1 MDIILTDDNFMVE
14 FTGLNFNSSVII
26 HLTNSSYSNL
36 FSISLLLDNAI
47 VFLLFSIIKNSTVST
62 ISLDIESR
70 EMVLMNL
77 VENRVVDSA
86 GEGESGAN

>member
-1 MDIILTDDNFMVE
+1 MDVILTDDNFMVE
-14 FTGLNFNSSVII
+14 FTGQNFNSSVII

-36 FSISLLLDNAI
+36 SSISLLLDNAI

-62 ISLDIESR
+62 IFLYIESR

-77 VENRVVDSA
+77 VENRVVNTV
-86 GEGESGAN
+86 GKGKGGTN